1 MGTARTIVT
10 DAQKLLGVWEKG
22 SSLDATE
29 GADGLRK
36 LNGLIETLNN
46 EYLMIYQTVQRTHA
60 LTAGT
65 AQYTIGSGGT
75 ISTTRPLRIDS
86 AYTRDSSSID
96 HPITIINNQEWSEIS
111 YKPVGNTYPTVLY
124 YRPNYPLGAV
134 NLYPEPSSGLTLYM
148 ECWDQI
154 ASFATID
161 TSASLPPAYE
171 YMLTYNLAVVWSPDF
186 EVDPKPIVVSE
197 AQRSKAAIK
206 DTNNTRIPILKTP
219 FTRRRG
225 FGTLDSIL
233 G

>member
-75 ISTTRPLRIDS
+75 ISTTRPLRIDT
-86 AYTRDSSSID
+86 AYTRDSSNID
-96 HPITIINNQEWSEIS
+96 HPITIINNQEWSEIC

-154 ASFATID
+154 ASFSTID

-171 YMLTYNLAVVWSPDF
+171 YMLTYNL
-186 EVDPKPIVVSE
+186 
-197 AQRSKAAIK
+197 SKAGIK
-206 DTNNTRIPILKTP
+206 DTNNTKIPILKTP